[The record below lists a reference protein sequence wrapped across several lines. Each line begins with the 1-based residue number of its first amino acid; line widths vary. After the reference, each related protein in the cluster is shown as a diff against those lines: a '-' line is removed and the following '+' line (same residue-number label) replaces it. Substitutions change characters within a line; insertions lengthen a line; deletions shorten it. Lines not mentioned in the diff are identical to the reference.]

1 MKISALFFLVFL
13 SIVHSCTDKD
23 FSFKKKDFKEVK
35 TLQIFYT
42 DFERPTGDDDK
53 INFNIVDQ
61 TIIDSIFQQFA
72 THSTKDF
79 ISVFSGRDT
88 KRVYETLIKQGDDLY
103 QIRVGFVDVV
113 TDPVTWQNKKED
125 RGFVDVY
132 KITNRGGEHAIGTFY
147 DDKILKIFDS
157 QNPLFQKK

>member
-61 TIIDSIFQQFA
+61 TIID
-72 THSTKDF
+72 
-79 ISVFSGRDT
+79 
-88 KRVYETLIKQGDDLY
+88 
-103 QIRVGFVDVV
+103 
-113 TDPVTWQNKKED
+113 
-125 RGFVDVY
+125 
-132 KITNRGGEHAIGTFY
+132 
-147 DDKILKIFDS
+147 
-157 QNPLFQKK
+157 